1 MNAWTEH
8 CRVLNTL
15 RYDVIRY
22 NAITELNDNDEKK
35 QMGQTENLYSGREF
49 PECIVRSDTIST
61 VGRAKLIDPSPDSC
75 KALNLLS
82 SL

>member
-8 CRVLNTL
+8 CRVLNSL

-35 QMGQTENLYSGREF
+35 QMGQTRKPLLRSGVSRVH
-49 PECIVRSDTIST
+49 CTI
-61 VGRAKLIDPSPDSC
+61 RHY
-75 KALNLLS
+75 
-82 SL
+82 